1 MTDPASVDGNSSLYL
16 VLGWEWDE
24 DCGNSDS

>member
-1 MTDPASVDGNSSLYL
+1 MWILHMFGNPSLYL

-24 DCGNSDS
+24 DSGNSES

>member
-1 MTDPASVDGNSSLYL
+1 MDPANVYGNPSLYL

-24 DCGNSDS
+24 DSGNSES